1 MSAEPLPT
9 AAASTEEHVAVCLLD
24 GAGRV
29 LHEQDADRPF
39 YAASTIKLHV
49 LLAALQAAQGG
60 ALDLDDKVPATRSFV
75 GADGR
80 PFTLGG
86 DHLEPTHPAE
96 GVPIAVRELLVRLI
110 DRSSNE
116 ATDHIVALLGG
127 GVGAPPEQGLAAVAG
142 TIARLGL
149 AATRV
154 ERLIGDASAITAG
167 ATNETSARDLAR
179 TVHALAGD
187 PDLLGDDAR
196 TLALDALRAQRIRV
210 ITTVLRD
217 GVDAGS
223 KTGWVEGYRHD
234 VAVIGEAGSPERRV
248 LAVLTSGLPQDEAD
262 ARIVAAARE
271 LLPQDVLRPA

>member
-60 ALDLDDKVPATRSFV
+60 ALDLDAEVSATRSFV
-75 GADGR
+75 GADGH

-86 DHLEPTHPAE
+86 DHLDPTHPAE
-96 GVPIAVRELLVRLI
+96 GAPIAVRELLVRMI

-116 ATDHIVALLGG
+116 ATDHTVALLGG
-127 GVGAPPEQGLAAVAG
+127 GVDAPPEQGLAAVAG

-149 AATRV
+149 TATRV

-179 TVHALAGD
+179 TVYALAGD

-210 ITTVLRD
+210 ITTVVRD

-271 LLPQDVLRPA
+271 QLPPSVLAPV